1 MLRFLTL
8 RGWALG
14 VVGVLG
20 VSLIVLS
27 GLGFRWDPFGL
38 ARHRLQVAEAAASLA
53 RADAAARRLEVEGA
67 EEQMQR
73 LDRLHQQTVAVA
85 RTTARAAAEARRA
98 HDAETPLEPGRMARL
113 SAHDRELCRLAP
125 AVCGVAPVDPAGI
138 GHDSLRPGE
147 AAGVPDARRS

>member
-1 MLRFLTL
+1 MLRILTP

-14 VVGVLG
+14 LVGVLG
-20 VSLIVLS
+20 MSLILLS

-53 RADAAARRLEVEGA
+53 RAEVAARQLEVEGA
-67 EEQMQR
+67 VGQMQR

-85 RTTARAAAEARRA
+85 RTTARAEAEARRA

-125 AVCGVAPVDPAGI
+125 AVCGAAPVDPARLG
-138 GHDSLRPGE
+138 DDAVRPGE
-147 AAGVPDARRS
+147 AAGDPDARRS